1 MNNFKMTL
9 QYDGTRYLGWTKNEK
24 SVKTVSYKLEQVL
37 TRLLGQPVILHAAVR
52 TEPGVHASCQ
62 VCSFEADLPFSPEV
76 LKKQMNQYLPMDIK
90 VLSLLPVSGR
100 FRADLGIRAYT
111 YEYNVCT
118 ASVYDVFH
126 SRYQAHFF
134 PAPDL
139 ALMKQAA
146 SCLIGKHDFQSFSP
160 VRKKKGTKKELLYL
174 DFIQNKEQLSF
185 RLTANA
191 FLPSMPQLIVGTLLE
206 IGQGKRSP
214 DCILSI
220 FEGNETPRN
229 FCPSDGLF
237 LTEIQY

>member
-146 SCLIGKHDFQSFSP
+146 SCLIGKHDFNLFPLYGKRKGQKKNCFILILYRIKNSFPFALRQMRS
-160 VRKKKGTKKELLYL
+160 
-174 DFIQNKEQLSF
+174 
-185 RLTANA
+185 
-191 FLPSMPQLIVGTLLE
+191 FLPCHS
-206 IGQGKRSP
+206 S
-214 DCILSI
+214 LSAHYWKSVRESVPLTV
-220 FEGNETPRN
+220 F
-229 FCPSDGLF
+229 FLF
-237 LTEIQY
+237 LKEMKLPEISVLLMDYF

>member
-100 FRADLGIRAYT
+100 FRADLGTVLILTNTMSALLRFMMYSIPDIRLI
-111 YEYNVCT
+111 
-118 ASVYDVFH
+118 
-126 SRYQAHFF
+126 FF
-134 PAPDL
+134 
-139 ALMKQAA
+139 
-146 SCLIGKHDFQSFSP
+146 
-160 VRKKKGTKKELLYL
+160 LLL
-174 DFIQNKEQLSF
+174 
-185 RLTANA
+185 
-191 FLPSMPQLIVGTLLE
+191 TLL
-206 IGQGKRSP
+206 
-214 DCILSI
+214 
-220 FEGNETPRN
+220 
-229 FCPSDGLF
+229 
-237 LTEIQY
+237 